1 MKICIVLAN
10 YYPEISKNLLNGAL
24 RVFKKN
30 KITKYRKILVP
41 GIFEIPFVISKNI
54 NKFDAFLALGCV
66 IKGQTPHFT
75 FISYATTNGIMNLS
89 IKYKKPVGNG
99 IITCLSKRQAMK
111 RSGRNTKN
119 KGREAANAVLMI
131 LDNKNAPK

>member
-1 MKICIVLAN
+1 M
-10 YYPEISKNLLNGAL
+10 

-99 IITCLSKRQAMK
+99 IITCLTKEQADKRLMK
-111 RSGRNTKN
+111 
-119 KGREAANAVLMI
+119 KGGEAAKAVISVLSH
-131 LDNKNAPK
+131 